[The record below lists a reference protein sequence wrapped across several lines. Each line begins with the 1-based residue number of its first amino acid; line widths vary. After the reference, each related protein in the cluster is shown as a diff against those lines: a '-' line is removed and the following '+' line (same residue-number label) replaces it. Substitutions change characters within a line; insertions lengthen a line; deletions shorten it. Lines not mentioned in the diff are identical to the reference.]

1 MKSFVGTIVCGV
13 FLCFSH
19 PPSVWAQE
27 SAAPPILT
35 VDQAVQIALAGN
47 RDLKIAELTVES
59 SKWQVASTKTNRLPA
74 ISTYLLGSGSLTSPT
89 FLFKKGSLG
98 KVGGLPVPE
107 SDSRIPL
114 SSGMTG
120 YALAQALQPLSQL
133 YKISLSIYE
142 QELATAND
150 NEQLRSQRQ
159 SVVANVKQDY
169 YSLLQTQSSIDD
181 TNAYIKQYEETER
194 VTDQYLAQEAVLKS
208 DSLTVKAQ
216 LAQYRYQLVELN
228 NTLQTQKE
236 QLNDLLGRN
245 LDTDFRTEPVPAMS
259 FEELDLKYAQ
269 QRALTQRPEIRQA
282 EIGLKKADTDRKLA
296 KAQYIPDISA
306 SIHYFT
312 PINTELLPTNIATAG
327 LEMSWDPWDWGRRR
341 DDLKQKVIGVSQAQF
356 QLEKARSQVLLD
368 VNNNFRKLSQSR
380 QMLSVTQA
388 AKDAANEKLRE
399 TNDKFSKEAVL
410 LRDVLQ
416 QQTAVANANKDYENA
431 LLSFWSAK
439 ANFEK
444 ALGQE

>member
-1 MKSFVGTIVCGV
+1 
-13 FLCFSH
+13 
-19 PPSVWAQE
+19 
-27 SAAPPILT
+27 
-35 VDQAVQIALAGN
+35 
-47 RDLKIAELTVES
+47 
-59 SKWQVASTKTNRLPA
+59 
-74 ISTYLLGSGSLTSPT
+74 
-89 FLFKKGSLG
+89 
-98 KVGGLPVPE
+98 
-107 SDSRIPL
+107 
-114 SSGMTG
+114 MTG

-142 QELATAND
+142 QELATQND

-159 SVVANVKQDY
+159 NVVANVKQDY
-169 YSLLQTQSSIDD
+169 YALLQTQSSIDD
-181 TNAYIKQYEETER
+181 TNAYIKQYEETDR

-216 LAQYRYQLVELN
+216 LAQYRYQLMELN

-259 FEELDLKYAQ
+259 FEELDLKFAQ

-282 EIGLKKADTDRKLA
+282 EIGVKKADTDRKLA

-341 DDLKQKVIGVSQAQF
+341 DDLKQKVIGLSQAQY
-356 QLEKARSQVLLD
+356 QLDKARSQVLLD

-380 QMLSVTQA
+380 QLLSVTQA

-431 LLSFWSAK
+431 LLSFWTAR